1 MNSVERLMNYTASL
15 PKEDPTHL
23 ESDPAEGVWPSRG
36 EIVLHDIDAAYHSR
50 PDKLVLRN
58 VNLTFNAGE
67 TVFIVGRTGSG
78 KSTLLS
84 LLLRM
89 IESSN
94 GTVEIDGR
102 GKDDQSICTTSFLS
116 LIIFS
121 SLDIKS
127 LGMSTLRRGVQVIPQ
142 GKQRVLVPQACTH

>member
-1 MNSVERLMNYTASL
+1 MNSVERLMNYSTSL
-15 PKEDPTHL
+15 PKEDPAHL
-23 ESDPAEGVWPSRG
+23 DSDPAEEAWPPRG
-36 EIVLHDIDAAYHSR
+36 EIVLRGIDAAYHSR

-102 GKDDQSICTTSFLS
+102 GKDDTSTRVFSLS
-116 LIIFS
+116 ALNPS
-121 SLDIKS
+121 PLLDIKS
-127 LGMSTLRRGVQVIPQ
+127 LGVSALRRGMQVIPQ
-142 GKQRVLVPQACTH
+142 GE

>member
-15 PKEDPTHL
+15 PKEDPAHL
-23 ESDPAEGVWPSRG
+23 ESDPPEGIWPSRG
-36 EIVLHDIDAAYHSR
+36 EIVLRDIDAAYHSR
-50 PDKLVLRN
+50 HDKLVLRN
-58 VNLTFNAGE
+58 VSLTFDAGE

-84 LLLRM
+84 LLLRL

-102 GKDDQSICTTSFLS
+102 GKDDLSICTTS
-116 LIIFS
+116 I
-121 SLDIKS
+121 
-127 LGMSTLRRGVQVIPQ
+127 
-142 GKQRVLVPQACTH
+142 

>member
-15 PKEDPTHL
+15 PGEGPTHL
-23 ESDPAEGVWPSRG
+23 ESDPAEGTWPMRG
-36 EIVLHDIDAAYHSR
+36 EIVLHGIDAAYHSR
-50 PDKLVLRN
+50 PDKPVLQN

-102 GKDDQSICTTSFLS
+102 GKDDLWIRTTSF
-116 LIIFS
+116 
-121 SLDIKS
+121 
-127 LGMSTLRRGVQVIPQ
+127 
-142 GKQRVLVPQACTH
+142 